1 MSNRAPSM
9 NTVHPSVDPRGGIYP
24 AEIDRIKNKIKL
36 GDRIS
41 VTTMKGYVNINPD
54 GTKP

>member
-24 AEIDRIKNKIKL
+24 AEMIRYGAIKKQEAENNVKEHHT
-36 GDRIS
+36 GE
-41 VTTMKGYVNINPD
+41 D
-54 GTKP
+54 GAC